1 LEPWRYNVSRALSC
15 AYGWLP
21 LAHGRQLPCGYY
33 ISLRHSMV
41 RSSRQSYLLLLVV
54 EEEIV
59 GRSLPEMLLLAM
71 GAESQVVLRLTV
83 LKQLL

>member
-1 LEPWRYNVSRALSC
+1 
-15 AYGWLP
+15 
-21 LAHGRQLPCGYY
+21 
-33 ISLRHSMV
+33 MV